1 MKIPQ
6 LDNAVVAAATGG
18 DLGAMDTLLMAI
30 QPGIYNLAVRMLGQR
45 DDASD
50 ATQEI
55 LLKVVTHLAQ
65 YRAEAGFGTW
75 VFQIARNHLLTA
87 VTRAKES
94 PEVSLDA
101 IRERLQQGLDYAAAT
116 GTALA
121 DKRGVQSLTPE
132 DKLAARQVALGCTQN
147 MLMALDREQ
156 RLAYILDAVF
166 ALPSQQAAQV
176 LGIEPDAYRKRL
188 SRARALLAPLFADT
202 CGLANPAAPCRCE
215 RQMPALHKLRAD
227 ATSAGGAPSSSAPG
241 LALHRR
247 EQAQTAAQFDA
258 LLRMSDA
265 AAVFRAH
272 PEYLAPES
280 ITTSIRSVLRQEGFW
295 PAGVGRSLQ

>member
-6 LDNAVVAAATGG
+6 LDTAVVAAATSG
-18 DLGAMDTLLMAI
+18 DLGAMDALLMAI

-65 YRAEAGFGTW
+65 FRAEAGFGTW

-87 VTRAKES
+87 ATRAKES
-94 PEVSLDA
+94 PEVSLEA
-101 IRERLQQGLDYAAAT
+101 IQARLQQGLDYAAGQGA
-116 GTALA
+116 AVA
-121 DKRGVQSLTPE
+121 DWQGEQSLTPE

-147 MLMALDREQ
+147 MLMALGREQ

-176 LGIEPDAYRKRL
+176 LDIDVAAYRKRL
-188 SRARALLAPLFADT
+188 SRARVLLAPLFAST
-202 CGLANPAAPCRCE
+202 CGLTNPAAPCRCE
-215 RQMPALHKLRAD
+215 RQLPALQKVRED
-227 ATSAGGAPSSSAPG
+227 AVQAGSGPNKSAPG

-272 PEYLAPES
+272 PDYLAPES
-280 ITTSIRSVLRQEGFW
+280 MTAAIRSVLRQEGFW
-295 PAGVGRSLQ
+295 PASAGRSLQ